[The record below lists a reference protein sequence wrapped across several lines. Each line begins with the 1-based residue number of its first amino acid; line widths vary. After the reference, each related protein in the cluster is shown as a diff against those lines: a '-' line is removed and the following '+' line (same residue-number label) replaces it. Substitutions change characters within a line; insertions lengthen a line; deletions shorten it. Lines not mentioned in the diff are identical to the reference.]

1 MPRSTTTVRLA
12 PNLIESLKVE
22 ASRDSRSLNNL
33 INKVLSN
40 FIEQEETNKDHKL
53 KFDEAM
59 KKAF

>member
-1 MPRSTTTVRLA
+1 MQATTMRLD
-12 PNLIESLKVE
+12 PKLIESLKVE
-22 ASRDSRSLNNL
+22 AKKDSRSLNNL

-40 FIEQEETNKDHKL
+40 FIEQEETSKDQKL

>member
-1 MPRSTTTVRLA
+1 MRLD
-12 PNLIESLKVE
+12 PKLIESLKVE
-22 ASRDSRSLNNL
+22 AKKDSRSLNNL

-40 FIEQEETNKDHKL
+40 FIEQEETNKDQKL